1 MFFTIDV
8 KEFIDPLIN
17 INFHSDSNFVSQLL
31 KRNRRSFTTDQ
42 TKYQQQMLK
51 SHNTYRA
58 RHCAPSLQ
66 LDNALSRSAQ
76 DYANK
81 LARMNQMVHSR
92 TPNVGENL
100 WMMSSSAK
108 LNNIDGST
116 ATTNWYD
123 EVKKYNFNRPGFSM
137 GTGHFT
143 QVVWKATQ
151 RLGVGFAFTSDRK
164 GVYVVAQY
172 SPAGNFQGQ
181 FPNNVLLGRC

>member
-1 MFFTIDV
+1 
-8 KEFIDPLIN
+8 
-17 INFHSDSNFVSQLL
+17 
-31 KRNRRSFTTDQ
+31 
-42 TKYQQQMLK
+42 MLK

-58 RHCAPSLQ
+58 RHCVPSLQ

-116 ATTNWYD
+116 ATANWYD